1 RGEGWVVAQ
10 LVVGGVVVVL
20 GFVGPGWPSSANV
33 ATSVVGIVL
42 AAGGLAMASWGIASL
57 GSSLSPFPRPA
68 EGARFL
74 DHGAYGTVRHPIYGG
89 LVLGAVGWSLIRS
102 PLALVATAVLAM
114 ILELKSRSEESML
127 VAAYPEYAAYR
138 DRVRWR
144 FIPGVR

>member
-1 RGEGWVVAQ
+1 VAQ

-20 GFVGPGWPSSANV
+20 GFVGPGWPRFAIV
-33 ATSVVGIVL
+33 ATSVAGIVL
-42 AAGGLAMASWGIASL
+42 AAGGLAMVSWGIASL

-68 EGARFL
+68 EGAHFL
-74 DHGAYGTVRHPIYGG
+74 DRGAYGLVRHPIYGG